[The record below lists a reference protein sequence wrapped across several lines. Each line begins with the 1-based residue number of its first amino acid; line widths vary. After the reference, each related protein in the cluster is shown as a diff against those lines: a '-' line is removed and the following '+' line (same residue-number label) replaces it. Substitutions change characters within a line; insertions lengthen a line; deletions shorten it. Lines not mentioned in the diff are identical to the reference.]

1 MKKLEKLYINKD
13 YNKFLNQY
21 CNWNGFSSINLSF
34 DIDFAPDYMITYL
47 LDILDSYKDIKA
59 TFFITH
65 NSKIID
71 RIRNNKNYELAI
83 HPFDNA
89 QSTQGKGLNNII
101 DNLLE
106 VVPESIGNRFHRLEH
121 SYNSFFIL
129 KNKNQFYD
137 ASLFRFNLPF
147 AVPTYHEDIN
157 LVLIPYTFEDGTCGG
172 MGHSMKLRDID
183 LFSPGIKGISFHP
196 LNLYLNCSDGT
207 KRRELFEEY
216 KNINLV
222 DKLTIE
228 RYRNLKD
235 AGPMELLIEILE
247 LSKKGIIF
255 VPYKELST
263 EFKKIIEGGISC

>member
-1 MKKLEKLYINKD
+1 M
-13 YNKFLNQY
+13 
-21 CNWNGFSSINLSF
+21 
-34 DIDFAPDYMITYL
+34 
-47 LDILDSYKDIKA
+47 
-59 TFFITH
+59 
-65 NSKIID
+65 
-71 RIRNNKNYELAI
+71 
-83 HPFDNA
+83 
-89 QSTQGKGLNNII
+89 
-101 DNLLE
+101 
-106 VVPESIGNRFHRLEH
+106 
-121 SYNSFFIL
+121 
-129 KNKNQFYD
+129 
-137 ASLFRFNLPF
+137 PF

-247 LSKKGIIF
+247 LSKKALF
-255 VPYKELST
+255 LFLTKSYLQNL
-263 EFKKIIEGGISC
+263 KK